1 MPSTASSVTYLF
13 LDTEWADAKGL
24 ELVSIAL
31 VSEDGASTFYAERDP
46 LPLAATEFVKTTVYP
61 LLQRG
66 CHALPDHSLAEALIA
81 FLSGQRSPHIIADY
95 PNDLRLFRE
104 AVTWSFDKAA
114 WRPEGAPRFPCTLM
128 ERDPVT
134 TSHLERW
141 FSKHPDLMSRR
152 HHALVD
158 ASALRAAW
166 MVATGRLDPEFNGLA

>member
-46 LPLAATEFVKTTVYP
+46 LPLAPTEFVEKTVYP

-66 CHALPDHSLAEALIA
+66 CHALSDHSLAKALVA
-81 FLSGQRSPHIIADY
+81 FLMLQRSPHVMADY

-104 AVTWSFDKAA
+104 VISWASVAKGMDG
-114 WRPEGAPRFPCTLM
+114 PPRFPCTLM
-128 ERDPVT
+128 DRDPVT
-134 TSHLERW
+134 TSHLEMW
-141 FSKHPDLMSRR
+141 FSKHPDLMLRR

-158 ASALRAAW
+158 ATALRAAW
-166 MVATGRLDPEFNGLA
+166 MVATGRLDADFEERRR

>member
-1 MPSTASSVTYLF
+1 MPSTASSLTYLF
-13 LDTEWADAKGL
+13 LDTEWADEKGL

-66 CHALPDHSLAEALIA
+66 CHALPDRSLAEALIA

-104 AVTWSFDKAA
+104 AVSWSCDRWA
-114 WRPEGAPRFPCTLM
+114 RGLEEAPRLPCTLM
-128 ERDPVT
+128 DRDPVT

-141 FSKHPDLMSRR
+141 FSKHPDLLLRR

-158 ASALRAAW
+158 ANALRIAW
-166 MVATGRLDPEFNGLA
+166 MVSTGRLDESFNERK

>member
-1 MPSTASSVTYLF
+1 MPSTASSFTYLF

-46 LPLAATEFVKTTVYP
+46 LPLAPTEFVKTTVYP

-66 CHALPDHSLAEALIA
+66 FHALSDPSLAQALFA
-81 FLSGQRSPHIIADY
+81 FLMGQRSPHVIADY
-95 PNDLRLFRE
+95 PNDLRLLRE
-104 AVTWSFDKAA
+104 VMSWASVAKGMDE
-114 WRPEGAPRFPCTLM
+114 RPRLPCTLM
-128 ERDPVT
+128 DRDSVT

-141 FSKHPDLMSRR
+141 FRLNPELSRSR

-158 ASALRAAW
+158 ANGLRMAW
-166 MVATGRLDPEFNGLA
+166 LVSTGRLGSDFRPVV

>member
-1 MPSTASSVTYLF
+1 
-13 LDTEWADAKGL
+13 
-24 ELVSIAL
+24 VSIAL

-46 LPLAATEFVKTTVYP
+46 LPLAPTEFVKKTVNP

-81 FLSGQRSPHIIADY
+81 FLRGQRSPHIIADY
-95 PNDLRLFRE
+95 SNDLRLFRQ
-104 AVTWSFDKAA
+104 AVSWSFDKAA